1 VFGQIGRSEC
11 GQRLFLAEEIEEFF
25 RSYLVILFLTPA
37 SISWKV
43 FSFEMKTLFQIIVVI
58 ASIVLSNLSVRACS
72 CADPSQRE
80 KFRRADVV
88 FLGEIVESTYLNPIP
103 KDSEFAQSARFVVKR
118 QWKGPSQKEI
128 RLLLS
133 FDGPGTCGDMPLNV
147 GLQYLVYAFHEKEGL
162 VSYTDCGPNV
172 LASSA
177 SADIKNLDRF
187 WFRFW
192 SRIWLF

>member
-1 VFGQIGRSEC
+1 
-11 GQRLFLAEEIEEFF
+11 
-25 RSYLVILFLTPA
+25 
-37 SISWKV
+37 
-43 FSFEMKTLFQIIVVI
+43 M
-58 ASIVLSNLSVRACS
+58 
-72 CADPSQRE
+72 
-80 KFRRADVV
+80 V

-118 QWKGPSQKEI
+118 QWKGPNQKEI

-133 FDGPGTCGDMPLNV
+133 FDGPGTCGDMPLNA

-162 VSYTDCGPNV
+162 VSYTDCGPNI